1 MITVLG
7 LPAHPLI
14 IHAVV
19 VLVPLAALCALAVV
33 RRPAWRRRY
42 GWPVLILTLAAAI
55 SAPVAVITGDQLAFE
70 QFGADYPE
78 DIVAHQG
85 WGELTQWSAGAFGL
99 AMLLFIVLGWL
110 FDRRAAGA
118 PQPGYGPTSLSVAQ
132 RIVLVVLGLA
142 VLAAAVAST
151 ILVFLAGD
159 TGTTSVWGH
168 ITE

>member
-19 VLVPLAALCALAVV
+19 VLVPLAALCAVAVV
-33 RRPAWRRRY
+33 LRPAWRRRF
-42 GWPVLILTLAAAI
+42 GWPVLALTVAAAL
-55 SAPVAVITGDQLAFE
+55 SAPAAVLTGEQLAFE

-85 WGELTQWSAGAFGL
+85 WGALAQWAAGAFGL
-99 AMLLFIVLGWL
+99 AMLLFIVVGRL
-110 FDRRAAGA
+110 FDRRAADA
-118 PQPGYGPTSLSVAQ
+118 QQADHGPPSPSLPQ
-132 RIVLVVLGLA
+132 RIVMIVLGLA
-142 VLAAAVAST
+142 VLAAAAAST
-151 ILVFLAGD
+151 ALVFLAGD